1 MKFLDLQI
9 LENNIEKAAE
19 FDFSGNKVF
28 GSAYFVYQ
36 EGNLSFK
43 KCYGKLS
50 VNSEQ
55 PVTDSTIFR
64 LASMTKPITAVA
76 ALILAERGLIDLD
89 GAVSK
94 YLPEFGNINI
104 IDDTDTN
111 LGIPKNA
118 PTVRN
123 ILSHCSGIGSS
134 DKKFEKITDKDKK
147 SIDSYVRFLYNSGLD
162 FEPETMQRYSGT
174 GAFDVLTKIIEKVS
188 QTDFLSF
195 LKKEIFEPCNMPN
208 TTFVPTSQQKTELIA
223 MHCKDGG
230 KNQVYPMKADC
241 VFEDF
246 PQTHYLGGAGLVST
260 LHDYG
265 EFAKMLLNKGKLN
278 KKQLICEKTF
288 EPLCQPQVNKA
299 IMPGTERWGL
309 GVRIIT
315 DPAYPYLPVGAF
327 GWSGAYGSHFWIDP
341 TNKIAAVFMK
351 TSKFDGGAGNES
363 AQNFEKAVYSSFKT
377 LK

>member
-89 GAVSK
+89 G
-94 YLPEFGNINI
+94 
-104 IDDTDTN
+104 
-111 LGIPKNA
+111 
-118 PTVRN
+118 
-123 ILSHCSGIGSS
+123 
-134 DKKFEKITDKDKK
+134 
-147 SIDSYVRFLYNSGLD
+147 
-162 FEPETMQRYSGT
+162 
-174 GAFDVLTKIIEKVS
+174 
-188 QTDFLSF
+188 
-195 LKKEIFEPCNMPN
+195 
-208 TTFVPTSQQKTELIA
+208 
-223 MHCKDGG
+223 
-230 KNQVYPMKADC
+230 
-241 VFEDF
+241 
-246 PQTHYLGGAGLVST
+246 
-260 LHDYG
+260 
-265 EFAKMLLNKGKLN
+265 
-278 KKQLICEKTF
+278 
-288 EPLCQPQVNKA
+288 
-299 IMPGTERWGL
+299 
-309 GVRIIT
+309 
-315 DPAYPYLPVGAF
+315 
-327 GWSGAYGSHFWIDP
+327 
-341 TNKIAAVFMK
+341 
-351 TSKFDGGAGNES
+351 GAGNES